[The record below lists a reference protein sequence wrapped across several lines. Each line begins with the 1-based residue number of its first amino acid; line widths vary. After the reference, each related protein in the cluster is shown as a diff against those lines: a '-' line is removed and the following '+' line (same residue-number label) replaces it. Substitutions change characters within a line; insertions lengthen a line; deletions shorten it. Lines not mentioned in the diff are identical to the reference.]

1 MGSRPTWMTPHFF
14 SAFLGEKGVFL
25 GKISRRRVE
34 KRLDL
39 VEIFLD
45 FFETKERFV
54 KFCLILV

>member
-1 MGSRPTWMTPHFF
+1 VDDSPFF